1 MPFTQIKVTCPHC
14 GEEVIYEKQPLN
26 GIFRK
31 RCNNCR
37 KNIVIRTNDGQ
48 VIKVKK
54 EE

>member
-1 MPFTQIKVTCPHC
+1 MPFTKITITCPHC
-14 GEEVIYEKQPLN
+14 GEEIIYEKQPSK

-31 RCNNCR
+31 RCTNCFE
-37 KNIVIRTNDGQ
+37 NIVIRTDEGQ